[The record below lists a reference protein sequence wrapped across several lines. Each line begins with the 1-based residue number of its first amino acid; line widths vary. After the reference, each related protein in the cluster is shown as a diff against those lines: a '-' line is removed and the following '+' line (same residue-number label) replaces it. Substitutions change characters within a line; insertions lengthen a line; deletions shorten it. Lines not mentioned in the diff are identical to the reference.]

1 MVVVEIWILTF
12 FRWQILVR
20 CQYERCRS
28 VHTVDKVHTVES
40 REMKDEK
47 CNLELTC
54 RHYISSQVNCK
65 SLRHHL
71 THVACVRVGTGTAL
85 TTGTS

>member
-1 MVVVEIWILTF
+1 MCST
-12 FRWQILVR
+12 
-20 CQYERCRS
+20 
-28 VHTVDKVHTVES
+28 HTVDKVHTVES

-65 SLRHHL
+65 SLRNHL

-85 TTGTS
+85 TTGTSALPEIESLKPEAEA